1 MNISFVILFCLKN
14 LQSNVILFWTILV
27 RIQTHEIH
35 EALLKIGYQLRVT
48 ILLLCIILFDVKIS
62 DQKSKFISDDW
73 E

>member
-48 ILLLCIILFDVKIS
+48 ILLLSIILFDVKIS

>member
-35 EALLKIGYQLRVT
+35 EALLKIGYQLIVT